1 MSLYK
6 QLWIGIALLMTLAF
20 GGSFVVSSVSAKT
33 YLQEQLTIK
42 NSDNANALALSL
54 STAEADPVMLELT
67 LSAQFDT
74 GFYRR
79 IVLTAPD
86 GQVLL
91 SREDDSPVVEAPR
104 WFVALFPLS
113 AEPGIAQ
120 IQNGWNQVGTLTLE
134 SHSRF
139 AYTALWASTLRLLGY
154 FVLAALFAGI
164 AGSFLLRFITK
175 PLGAV
180 VNQAQA
186 IGERR
191 FITTPEPSTL
201 EFKAVVNSMN
211 TLASRIKDMLAQ
223 EAARLEQWRKDAQL
237 DGVTKLL
244 NRGPFIGKL
253 NAVLDR
259 DDASSSGVL
268 MLIRLPGLIELNRS
282 EGRAVVDSL
291 LVQFGNTLNK
301 FANDNPLWEAGRLN
315 GSDFA
320 VLAPSENDPHKLAS
334 TIQSALLSIA
344 KALEIKSLTNLPA
357 ASTHYRSGEGMGIIL
372 SRLDAS
378 LLNAEKEDN
387 STLLIAVAT
396 QQQDDNPSDAKDQ
409 SKYWR
414 EVLDTAFT
422 QNDFRLASFPV
433 VTMDG
438 ELIHDECPAR
448 LVKDG
453 ELIPAGEFL
462 PWVNRLNMATEL
474 DKQAVTLALTTL
486 SEQAQH
492 IGVNISASA
501 LEDEDFI
508 DWLYDSLK
516 NAPKEASRLWLEIP
530 EYGVYQRLEA
540 FRKMCR
546 LLKPLGCRIGIEHV
560 GQEIK
565 QLGLLHDLGI
575 DYVKIDS
582 SMVRDVDQNPA
593 NQTML
598 RALCTIVHS
607 IGLTAIAE
615 LVMTDNEWKTLKS
628 LGLDGAT
635 GPEAERQR
643 NK

>member
-20 GGSFVVSSVSAKT
+20 GGSFVVSSISAKA

-74 GFYRR
+74 GFYKR
-79 IVLTAPD
+79 ILLTEPD
-86 GQVLL
+86 GNVMM
-91 SREDDSPVVEAPR
+91 SREDNSPVVEAPA
-104 WFVALFPLS
+104 WFVGLFPLK

-139 AYTALWASTLRLLGY
+139 AYTALWASTLRLMGY
-154 FVLAALFAGI
+154 FFVAALIAGV
-164 AGSFLLRFITK
+164 AGSFLLRLITK
-175 PLGAV
+175 PLDAV
-180 VNQAQA
+180 VDQAQA

-191 FITTPEPSTL
+191 FITTPEPNTL

-211 TLASRIKDMLAQ
+211 TLSSRIRDMLAQ

-253 NAVLDR
+253 SAVLDR

-268 MLIRLPGLIELNRS
+268 MMIRLPGLIELNRS

-291 LVQFGNTLNK
+291 LTQFGNTLNK
-301 FANDNPLWEAGRLN
+301 FASDNPLWEAGRLN

-320 VLAPSENDPHKLAS
+320 VLAPAEEDPKTQAEMVQH
-334 TIQSALLSIA
+334 ALIGVA
-344 KALEIKSLTNLPA
+344 KALEIKSLDNLPA
-357 ASTHYRSGEGMGIIL
+357 ASTHYRSGEGMGAIL
-372 SRLDAS
+372 TRLDAS
-378 LLNAEKEDN
+378 LLNAEKEGQ
-387 STLLIAVAT
+387 STLLVAAAST
-396 QQQDDNPSDAKDQ
+396 QQDEQQGDAKDQ
-409 SKYWR
+409 SRYWR
-414 EVLDTAFT
+414 ETLENAFT
-422 QNDFRLASFPV
+422 NNDFRLASFPV
-433 VTMDG
+433 VSMAG

-453 ELIPAGEFL
+453 ALIPAGEFL
-462 PWVNRLNMATEL
+462 PWINRLNLTTKL
-474 DKQAVTLALTTL
+474 DKQAVSLALTTL
-486 SEQAQH
+486 AEKPQH
-492 IGVNISASA
+492 IGVNISANA

-508 DWLYDSLK
+508 EWLHSSLK
-516 NAPKEASRLWLEIP
+516 AAPKEASRLWLEIP

-540 FRKMCR
+540 FRNMCR

-615 LVMTDNEWKTLKS
+615 LVMNDKEWETLKG

-643 NK
+643 V